1 MEKTEMICA
10 PEYITLRNRKFDEIA
25 AATYVNIFTL
35 TKKADVIAIAP
46 FNPRNK
52 EHLFVLGVAKGVSG
66 VTQKPVAVDT
76 SKFQLWR
83 LNRGL
88 AKECHY
94 EKMTDKDLTYA
105 VDPDQL
111 LSFMREWASEL
122 MEEENFDFGQIYQAF
137 YAKQKGSNK

>member
-1 MEKTEMICA
+1 MEKTGMIYA

-25 AATYVNIFTL
+25 AAAYVNIFTL
-35 TKKADVIAIAP
+35 TKEADVIAIAP
-46 FNPRNK
+46 FNSRNK

-66 VTQKPVAVDT
+66 VTQKPVAIDT

-83 LNRGL
+83 LNRSL

-94 EKMTDKDLTYA
+94 EKITDKDLTYA
-105 VDPDQL
+105 IDPDQL
-111 LSFMREWASEL
+111 LSFMREWASGL

-137 YAKQKGSNK
+137 YAKQKESNK

>member
-1 MEKTEMICA
+1 MEKTKMINA
-10 PEYITLRNRKFDEIA
+10 PEYMALRNHKFDEIA
-25 AATYVNIFTL
+25 AAAYVNIFTL

-66 VTQKPVAVDT
+66 VTQKPVVIDT

-88 AKECHY
+88 AKDCHY
-94 EKMTDKDLTYA
+94 EKMADEDSTYA
-105 VDPDQL
+105 VNPDHL
-111 LSFMREWASEL
+111 LSFMREWASGL
-122 MEEENFDFGQIYQAF
+122 MEEENFDFGQIHQAF
-137 YAKQKGSNK
+137 YAKQKGNNK

>member
-1 MEKTEMICA
+1 MEKTEMIYA
-10 PEYITLRNRKFDEIA
+10 PEYIALRNRKFDEIA
-25 AATYVNIFTL
+25 AAAYVNIFTL

-94 EKMTDKDLTYA
+94 EKMADKDLTYA

-111 LSFMREWASEL
+111 LSFMREWASGL

>member
-1 MEKTEMICA
+1 MEKTKMIHA
-10 PEYITLRNRKFDEIA
+10 PEYIALRNRKFDEIA
-25 AATYVNIFTL
+25 ATAYVNIFTL
-35 TKKADVIAIAP
+35 TKEADVIAIAP

-66 VTQKPVAVDT
+66 VTQKPVAIDT
-76 SKFQLWR
+76 SRFQLWR

-94 EKMTDKDLTYA
+94 EKMTDKDLTHA
-105 VDPDQL
+105 VDPNHL

-122 MEEENFDFGQIYQAF
+122 MEEENFNFGQFYQTF
-137 YAKQKGSNK
+137 YAKQKGNSK

>member
-1 MEKTEMICA
+1 MEKTEMIYA

-25 AATYVNIFTL
+25 AAAYVNIFTL

-66 VTQKPVAVDT
+66 VTQKPVAIDT

-94 EKMTDKDLTYA
+94 EKMADKDLTYT
-105 VDPDQL
+105 VDPDEL
-111 LSFMREWASEL
+111 LNFMREWASGL

-137 YAKQKGSNK
+137 YAKQKGTKK